1 MADQEL
7 EPNGSADQINAS
19 IGENGRSI
27 AVGKDIRQAEATGNI
42 VNVNLPATWNPTVA
56 HGQDELSLSAEQRL
70 SEDIRELR
78 ATISGLAQTVGSL
91 DKTLSIEVKS
101 ANDRIDSMQ
110 ALFEQLIK
118 DRDAPRPLF
127 DKRTSN
133 MLIVIGILILF
144 LLGVI
149 AWSSL
154 VRNDSV
160 LSGAYATLFLM
171 SGAA

>member
-1 MADQEL
+1 VADQEAKQD
-7 EPNGSADQINAS
+7 GSADQINAS

-42 VNVNLPATWNPTVA
+42 VNVNLPTWNPSTA

-70 SEDIRELR
+70 SDDIRELR

-91 DKTLSIEVKS
+91 DKTLSVEVKS

-110 ALFEQLIK
+110 SLFEQLLRE
-118 DRDAPRPLF
+118 RDEPRPLF
-127 DKRTSN
+127 DRRTSN

-144 LLGVI
+144 LLGII
-149 AWSSL
+149 AWNSL
-154 VRNDSV
+154 VRNDAV
-160 LSGAYATLFLM
+160 LSSAYATLFLM
-171 SGAA
+171 GGMV